1 VIFFPRSIEGEIAA
15 RDASKERKRSRSLG
29 GTSVMEN
36 DTSARNMSMSQL
48 STYKSAPLESA
59 AGGRYLLTSS
69 PVKTGFDLQSYDGHT
84 DDGLQIGGS
93 SLQNHGDNPWD
104 RDEAR
109 DVPAALPVMKPN
121 RKRGRDVELG
131 GIEALTETNLSNH
144 NLRLSNVN
152 PMLQNFTS
160 PIDFAYS
167 SGDPPQ
173 QSRLTFNR
181 R

>member
-1 VIFFPRSIEGEIAA
+1 
-15 RDASKERKRSRSLG
+15 
-29 GTSVMEN
+29 MEN

-160 PIDFAYS
+160 PIGAFSLVSCIS
-167 SGDPPQ
+167 SSHSSSHPTQILRIRVGTHL
-173 QSRLTFNR
+173 SNR
-181 R
+181 D